1 MKILIIGFHRS
12 GTTLLRRIFQVH
24 PQIRKI
30 MKVFYYLDVLQKN
43 KL

>member
-30 MKVFYYLDVLQKN
+30 YKTTSY
-43 KL
+43 KLY